1 MNPKVTLQTN
11 NGTIAQTHLVTQ
23 EHISAYCKTGIEAYL
38 DHYTHLWKNGDPSPY
53 FNQYYQPASVKTDL
67 KNLDFIHGIISI
79 EGERIGIFK
88 LDLSRSHPEF
98 FPGKTLF
105 VEKLYLAKT
114 ATGCGLGTALMHQF
128 YDWAQELN
136 LKGIWLET
144 MLKGPARNF
153 YIQNGF
159 QYLGSTAVPYPQV
172 LEGER
177 AMWIMGREL

>member
-1 MNPKVTLQTN
+1 
-11 NGTIAQTHLVTQ
+11 
-23 EHISAYCKTGIEAYL
+23 
-38 DHYTHLWKNGDPSPY
+38 
-53 FNQYYQPASVKTDL
+53 
-67 KNLDFIHGIISI
+67 
-79 EGERIGIFK
+79 
-88 LDLSRSHPEF
+88 
-98 FPGKTLF
+98 
-105 VEKLYLAKT
+105 
-114 ATGCGLGTALMHQF
+114 MHQF

-159 QYLGSTAVPYPQV
+159 QYLGPTAVPYPQV